1 MSIDMMK
8 MFMLLG
14 DMTNEESSLA
24 DKVAYKQR
32 IAFATMRN
40 AIPDWQPPSDWDTLS
55 DEVKME
61 RLTKLMEV

>member
-24 DKVAYKQR
+24 DKVAYKER

-40 AIPDWQPPSDWDTLS
+40 AIPDWQPPSNWDTLS
-55 DEVKME
+55 NEVKMK

>member
-1 MSIDMMK
+1 MSIEMMK

-14 DMTNEESSLA
+14 DMTNDSLA

-40 AIPDWQPPSDWDTLS
+40 AVPDWQPPSDWDTLS

>member
-1 MSIDMMK
+1 MSINAMK

-14 DMTNEESSLA
+14 DMTNEESSLS

-40 AIPDWQPPSDWDTLS
+40 AIPDWQPPSNWDTLS